1 MAGQNGIGFI
11 DGQYCP
17 REELSL
23 PVSDLGFAL
32 CDMAYDAVHVRNG
45 CFFRLEDHLDRF
57 RRAIERRR
65 YTTLPY
71 GRDQI
76 REVLFECVR
85 RAGLRD
91 AMVIVV
97 ATRGTAAGYTK
108 DLRTCTNR
116 LLAWSAPYFA
126 VVPDDRIESG
136 VPVIISSVPRV
147 PPESID
153 PTVKNFARLDFSA
166 ALLEA
171 YEQGCEHAIL
181 LDRDGNVTEGRGW
194 NLFALFGGR
203 LVTPDTGVLE
213 GITRQTVM
221 ELCQASNVEARM
233 DTIPGAD
240 LPGADELFMA
250 STAGGLIPIIGLDGK
265 PVGDGTPGPV
275 TRRLRDRYWAL
286 HDDPA
291 YSTPVYSSDK

>member
-1 MAGQNGIGFI
+1 MNESNGVGFI
-11 DGQYCP
+11 DGRFCP
-17 REELSL
+17 REELCL

-32 CDMAYDAVHVRNG
+32 CDMAYDALHVRNG
-45 CFFRLEDHLDRF
+45 FFFRMEDHLDRLE
-57 RRAIERRR
+57 RAIERRR

-76 REVLFECVR
+76 RDVLFECVR

-91 AMVIVV
+91 AMVTVV
-97 ATRGTAAGYTK
+97 ATRGTAVGYTK

-136 VPVIISSVPRV
+136 VPVIISKVPRV
-147 PPESID
+147 PPDSID

-171 YEQGCEHAIL
+171 YDRGCEHAVL
-181 LDRDGNVTEGRGW
+181 LDHDGNVTEGRGW
-194 NLFALFGGR
+194 NLFALFGGE
-203 LVTPDTGVLE
+203 LVTPDSGVLE

-221 ELCQASNVEARM
+221 ELCDASNVRARM
-233 DTIPGAD
+233 DAIPGTE
-240 LPGADELFMA
+240 LPKADELFMA
-250 STAGGLIPIIGLDGK
+250 STAGGLIPIIGIDGE

-275 TRRLRDRYWAL
+275 TRNLRDRYWAL
-286 HDDPA
+286 HEDPD
-291 YSTPVYSSDK
+291 YITPVY

>member
-1 MAGQNGIGFI
+1 MSGNNGIGFI
-11 DGQYCP
+11 DGIYCP

-32 CDMAYDAVHVRNG
+32 CDMAYDALHVRNG
-45 CFFRLEDHLDRF
+45 SFFRLEDHLDRF
-57 RRAIERRR
+57 QRAIERRR

-71 GRDQI
+71 NRERI

-91 AMVIVV
+91 AMVTVV
-97 ATRGTAAGYTK
+97 ATRGTPDGFTK

-126 VVPDDRIESG
+126 VVPADRVESG

-147 PPESID
+147 PPDSID

-171 YEQGCEHAIL
+171 YEHGCEHAIL
-181 LDRDGNVTEGRGW
+181 LDHEGNVTEGRGW

-203 LVTPDTGVLE
+203 LITPDTGVLE
-213 GITRQTVM
+213 GITRRTVM

-233 DTIPGAD
+233 DTISGTD
-240 LPGADELFMA
+240 LPDADEIFMA
-250 STAGGLIPIIGLDGK
+250 STAGGLIPVIGVDGK
-265 PVGDGTPGPV
+265 PVGDGLPGPV
-275 TRRLRDRYWAL
+275 TKRLRDRYWAL

-291 YSTPVYSSDK
+291 YNTPVHFDDA